1 MVPNIYVIYNTYID
15 NINTYNMW
23 FNLKVG
29 NKLLLHKLKFSI
41 LSRAILI
48 GEIIPHKYTNL
59 LKYYFATASFQHGD
73 DLQTTK
79 YTIKPTKKDLP
90 NIVWF

>member
-41 LSRAILI
+41 LSSAILI

-59 LKYYFATASFQHGD
+59 LKYYFVTASFQHGD